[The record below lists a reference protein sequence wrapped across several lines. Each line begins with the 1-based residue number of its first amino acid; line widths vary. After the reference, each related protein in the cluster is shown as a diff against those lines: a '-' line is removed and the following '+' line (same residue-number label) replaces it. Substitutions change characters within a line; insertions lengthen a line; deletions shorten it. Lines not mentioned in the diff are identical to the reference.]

1 MNIGE
6 EIYPTRLMNT
16 KLGYIYLDEILI
28 FVFLLIIMK
37 NHRYTMLLTAVVAA
51 LSLSAACSKPDR
63 SEEATQLKN
72 ELQEIIFSNPEKVL
86 ERVDSAERTGVFTET
101 TANLIRSNVYGHMG
115 KTRLAVFYGEQIKQ
129 SPELRSEGVN
139 YYSALLQLTSLLNKN
154 GDWGKAIHLADE
166 IIADADQGGLDEQ
179 MALRIKSRALTN
191 KASCEQNMGH
201 LEEAER
207 YYLEGIDLMMGV
219 TQPKDY
225 WIIDALV
232 IAVIE
237 TTEFY
242 LEQDM
247 PQKAEAGSP
256 GHTQAQ

>member
-86 ERVDSAERTGVFTET
+86 ERVDSAERTGVFT
-101 TANLIRSNVYGHMG
+101 TASKSSTVPNSGAKASTIILPCS
-115 KTRLAVFYGEQIKQ
+115 
-129 SPELRSEGVN
+129 
-139 YYSALLQLTSLLNKN
+139 SLL
-154 GDWGKAIHLADE
+154 
-166 IIADADQGGLDEQ
+166 
-179 MALRIKSRALTN
+179 R
-191 KASCEQNMGH
+191 C
-201 LEEAER
+201 
-207 YYLEGIDLMMGV
+207 
-219 TQPKDY
+219 
-225 WIIDALV
+225 
-232 IAVIE
+232 
-237 TTEFY
+237 
-242 LEQDM
+242 
-247 PQKAEAGSP
+247 
-256 GHTQAQ
+256 